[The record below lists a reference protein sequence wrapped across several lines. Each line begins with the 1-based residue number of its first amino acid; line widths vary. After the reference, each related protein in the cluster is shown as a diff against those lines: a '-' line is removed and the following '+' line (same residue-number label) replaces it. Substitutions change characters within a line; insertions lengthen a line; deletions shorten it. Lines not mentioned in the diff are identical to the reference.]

1 MRDKVKNNI
10 IRYTGIAL
18 GTIAFRYA
26 WEFYN
31 STVDNKTL
39 IVSLFVFAAIS
50 VNFIAALL
58 NTGLE
63 NNKK

>member
-1 MRDKVKNNI
+1 MSNKVKNNI
-10 IRYTGIAL
+10 IRYTGIVL

-26 WEFYN
+26 WDFYN
-31 STVDNKTL
+31 STAEHKTL
-39 IVSLFVFAAIS
+39 IVSLFVFAAIA